1 MVAAFSFF
9 KILNGVEF
17 GVGVRVSCVGP
28 TRLVNDRFWCFIRPG
43 SAGVFLGVLV
53 GSKKGK
59 EKGKPDK
66 ARVKCEGVLGIKI
79 SILLFYL

>member
-53 GSKKGK
+53 GTKRKRKRKNGQSKG
-59 EKGKPDK
+59 
-66 ARVKCEGVLGIKI
+66 
-79 SILLFYL
+79 